1 MSLREGRF
9 KLLAELASATAV
21 VVSLVFV
28 GLGVRETARQTELNT
43 EALRV
48 SAYQD
53 LIGQIT
59 TFNEA
64 LLDPALA
71 EIYGRMQDPKMTVA
85 MLRPVE
91 RVQALRMWFMMA
103 RHADM
108 AFYQYQKGLLPED
121 RLASALAVFNWEDT
135 ATPIYREFWAT
146 YKGVFVPSFQE
157 FIDHQMAQRGR

>member
-1 MSLREGRF
+1 MSLKEGRF

-21 VVSLVFV
+21 VLSLVFV

-53 LIGQIT
+53 LIAQIT

-64 LLDPALA
+64 LLNPQLA
-71 EIYGRMQDPKMTVA
+71 EVYGRMQDPEVTVG
-85 MLRPVE
+85 MLSPVE

-108 AFYQYQKGLLPED
+108 AFYQFQKGLLPED
-121 RLASALAVFNWEDT
+121 RLNSALAVFQWEDT
-135 ATPIYREFWAT
+135 ATPIYAEFWAT
-146 YKGVFVPSFQE
+146 YKTVFVPSFQE
-157 FIDHQMAQRGR
+157 FIDRRMAQYDH